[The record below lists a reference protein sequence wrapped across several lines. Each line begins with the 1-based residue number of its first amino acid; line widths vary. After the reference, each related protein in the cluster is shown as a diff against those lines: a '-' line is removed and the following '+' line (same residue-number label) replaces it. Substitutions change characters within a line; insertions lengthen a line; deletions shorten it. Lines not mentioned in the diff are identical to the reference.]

1 MSVQSVIKV
10 FLCVVVFEQCF
21 AYFNLG
27 KQDDCFCQ
35 LSGKIDDCT
44 CNIDTVDH
52 FNNVKIFPRLRS
64 LVVKDYFR
72 FYKVNLKRPCP
83 FWVDDSRCAMRF
95 CHVESCEEDEIP
107 VGIKGA
113 TILQR
118 SSNGGGKEKYLR
130 KANEDCAAHH
140 TELDYLNKTI
150 SETDQKNMELWAAHD
165 DALDNFCDIDEND
178 EEAEYVD
185 LLLNPERYTGY
196 VARYAGPSAKR
207 IWESIYLENCFRPK
221 KSFNFNPYIQSGKLN
236 ELCLEERVFY
246 RAISGLHASINIH
259 LCANYLLSDSNG
271 MDLVDPSGRWGP
283 NLEEFVR
290 RFSPET
296 TNDEGPNWLRNLYF
310 VYLLE
315 LRALAKAA
323 PYLEKEEYYT
333 GNDSEDWE
341 TQMAMKDFLNVVKQF
356 PEPFDETTMFRNSE
370 QAEKLKYEFKQH
382 FRNITRIMDC
392 VGCDKCRLWG
402 KLQTQGLGTALKI
415 LFSGKFDDI
424 QVGSSIDVNN
434 KKNFQLQRSEIVSL
448 MNAIAR
454 LSTSIYKIDDFRH
467 MLR

>member
-1 MSVQSVIKV
+1 MLLQSVLNV
-10 FLCVVVFEQCF
+10 LLCAVIFEQCF
-21 AYFNLG
+21 AYFNLE

-35 LSGKIDDCT
+35 LSGKIDECT

-64 LVVKDYFR
+64 LLVKDYFR

-83 FWVDDSRCAMRF
+83 FWTDDSRCAIRY
-95 CHVESCEEDEIP
+95 CHVESCEEDDIP

-113 TILQR
+113 SFTQET
-118 SSNGGGKEKYLR
+118 NGDGKEKYLR
-130 KANEDCAAHH
+130 KANEDCSSHH
-140 TELDYLNKTI
+140 GELDYLNKTI
-150 SETDQKNMELWAAHD
+150 SKKAQKNMELWDAYD

-178 EEAEYVD
+178 QEAEYVD

-196 VARYAGPSAKR
+196 AGPSAKR
-207 IWESIYLENCFRPK
+207 IWQSIYLENCFRPK
-221 KSFNFNPYIQSGKLN
+221 KSFSFNPYIQSAKLN

-246 RAISGLHASINIH
+246 RAISGLHASINTH
-259 LCANYLLSDSNG
+259 LCANYLLSDSKG
-271 MDLVDPSGRWGP
+271 MDLIDPDGKWGP
-283 NLEEFVR
+283 NLEEFVK

-296 TNDEGPNWLRNLYF
+296 TNGEGPNWLRNLYF
-310 VYLLE
+310 VYLVE

-323 PYLEKEEYYT
+323 PYLEREEYYT
-333 GNDSEDWE
+333 GNEPEDWD
-341 TQMAMKDFLNVVKQF
+341 TQMAVKDLLSVVKQF
-356 PEPFDETTMFRNSE
+356 PEHFDETTMFRNSE

-415 LFSGKFDDI
+415 LFNGKFDHIKD
-424 QVGSSIDVNN
+424 GSSIHVND
-434 KKNFQLQRSEIVSL
+434 KKNFQLHRNEVVSL
-448 MNAIAR
+448 MNALGR
-454 LSTSIYKIDDFRH
+454 LSTSIYKIDDFRQ